1 MGYRESVNISI
12 RRTEDLVSNFMIQ
25 AKMLTVVLLV
35 VTLERASSSA
45 LDRIQYDEER
55 YLLLPIG
62 DTLYDNPQV
71 EEM

>member
-1 MGYRESVNISI
+1 MSVNISI
-12 RRTEDLVSNFMIQ
+12 RRTEDLVSNSMIQ

-55 YLLLPIG
+55 
-62 DTLYDNPQV
+62 
-71 EEM
+71 

>member
-1 MGYRESVNISI
+1 MSVNIFI
-12 RRTEDLVSNFMIQ
+12 CRTEDLVSNFMIQ

>member
-1 MGYRESVNISI
+1 
-12 RRTEDLVSNFMIQ
+12 MIQ
-25 AKMLTVVLLV
+25 AKILTVVLLV
-35 VTLERASSSA
+35 VTLERARSSS

>member
-1 MGYRESVNISI
+1 MSVNISI
-12 RRTEDLVSNFMIQ
+12 CRTEDLVSNSMIQ

-55 YLLLPIG
+55 
-62 DTLYDNPQV
+62 
-71 EEM
+71 

>member
-12 RRTEDLVSNFMIQ
+12 CRTEDLVSNFMIQ